1 MSYADYSTPHVCSEN
16 NVVTLEKLVVVGK
29 VLFEWFS
36 INFLKENPGKCY
48 LI

>member
-1 MSYADYSTPHVCSEN
+1 MSYADDSTPYVCSEN
-16 NVVTLEKLVVVGK
+16 NVVTLGKLVEVGK

-36 INFLKENPGKCY
+36 IIFLKENPGKCH